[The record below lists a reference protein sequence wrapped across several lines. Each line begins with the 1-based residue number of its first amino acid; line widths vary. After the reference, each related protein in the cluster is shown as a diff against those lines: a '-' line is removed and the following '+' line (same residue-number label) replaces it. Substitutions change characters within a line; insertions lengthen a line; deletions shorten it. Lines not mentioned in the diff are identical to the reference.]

1 MRIGI
6 STPVVV
12 AVPGV
17 HSHWER
23 SARIDDL
30 SQIARKADELA
41 FHHLTCSEH
50 VAVPTAIAERRGGTY
65 WDPLATLSYI
75 AAHTT
80 TIKLATLV
88 LVLGYHHPLA
98 IAKRYGTLDTIS
110 NGRLILGVGVGSL
123 REEFM
128 LVGAQ
133 FEGRGAIADESM
145 RALRASLGETRPS
158 FSGEYFNF
166 DDVYVEPTAQQSH
179 VPLWVGGST
188 RRSLRRAVELGD
200 GWVPFGRTLDEFK
213 SMLEEVTIP
222 DGFDV
227 ALSAGKAFDP
237 MGAPVQTR
245 EQLCA
250 VREAGANVT
259 SASLTAN
266 SVTHYLEQLEA
277 LANIRDQLDDH
288 KWNQSDKHPDPTG

>member
-133 FEGRGAIADESM
+133 FEGRGAIADESSAHCGPAWAKQGLAFQVSISTSTM
-145 RALRASLGETRPS
+145 FTLNPPRSKAMCRCGLAEALGDHYDGQSNSA
-158 FSGEYFNF
+158 
-166 DDVYVEPTAQQSH
+166 TAGCRLAGH
-179 VPLWVGGST
+179 ST
-188 RRSLRRAVELGD
+188 NSNPCSKRSLSPTDLMWLYPPAKHSIRWARQSRLANSY
-200 GWVPFGRTLDEFK
+200 VPFGKPERT
-213 SMLEEVTIP
+213 SQ
-222 DGFDV
+222 
-227 ALSAGKAFDP
+227 AH
-237 MGAPVQTR
+237 R
-245 EQLCA
+245 
-250 VREAGANVT
+250 
-259 SASLTAN
+259 
-266 SVTHYLEQLEA
+266 
-277 LANIRDQLDDH
+277 
-288 KWNQSDKHPDPTG
+288 